1 MTKATQNMTKTQLD
15 QRARAL
21 NPNNPEFK
29 ARINHHADQLN
40 DNEGTPGFNPAR
52 KAAVKNN
59 AEQRNK

>member
-1 MTKATQNMTKTQLD
+1 MAKTTQKMSKSQLD

-40 DNEGTPGFNPAR
+40 DNEGTSGINPAR
-52 KAAVKNN
+52 KAVAD
-59 AEQRNK
+59 NKAKQSKK